1 MQMAGQRQVG
11 SNSLNGVVHRDEQ
24 ENPRGLGPSGVFVLP
39 HGKSSHF
46 LAAYILLY
54 FHRKVNIPMNARL
67 SLYEY
72 LVIVCYN

>member
-1 MQMAGQRQVG
+1 MG
-11 SNSLNGVVHRDEQ
+11 
-24 ENPRGLGPSGVFVLP
+24 
-39 HGKSSHF
+39 
-46 LAAYILLY
+46 LY

>member
-1 MQMAGQRQVG
+1 MNKKTPEGAT
-11 SNSLNGVVHRDEQ
+11 
-24 ENPRGLGPSGVFVLP
+24 SGVFVLP

>member
-24 ENPRGLGPSGVFVLP
+24 ENPRGRILWGFRFVAW
-39 HGKSSHF
+39 KSSHF